1 MKYACVTS
9 MHEKY
14 YNHIGGIMV
23 RSWEKYWPKESTLTL
38 YNENFIPT
46 VSNRVILK
54 DWQTHCG
61 ANHAEFCPKCDDK
74 STQKFAKKGF
84 AFLDA
89 LKTVDCDYLVWL
101 DADLLFSKDIPY
113 DQLDRILPANKLV
126 ALFDCFYQEFPQ
138 YTTDQYLNSSARKF
152 MAAESGFVV
161 VNKKHKDFPAYVAEY
176 ERLFTAETKDPSL
189 VSWYDGEVAL
199 SAARAFLE
207 EVVDLS
213 QLRTT
218 NKTQTPLNKTWL
230 AEYVTHQKGRSKNN
244 YTTEQLEEFTRGK
257 E

>member
-9 MHEKY
+9 MHEEY

-23 RSWEKYWPKESTLTL
+23 RSWENYWPKESTLTM
-38 YNENFIPT
+38 YNEGFTPP
-46 VSNRVILK
+46 VSNRIVLK

-61 ANHAEFCPKCDDK
+61 TNHAIFCSKCDDK
-74 STQKFAKKGF
+74 TTQKFAKKGF

-89 LKTVDCDYLVWL
+89 LKTIDCDFLVWL
-101 DADLLFSKDIPY
+101 DADLLFSKNISTET
-113 DQLDRILPANKLV
+113 LDNILPSHKLV

-138 YTTDQYLNSSARKF
+138 YTKEQYLDTSSRKF
-152 MAAESGFVV
+152 MAAESGFVI
-161 VNKKHKDFPAYVAEY
+161 VNKNHKNFNSYVAEY
-176 ERLFTAETKDPSL
+176 ERLFTTETKDPSL

-199 SAARAFLE
+199 SAARQFLD

-244 YTTEQLEEFTRGK
+244 YTKEQLEEFTK
-257 E
+257 KQK